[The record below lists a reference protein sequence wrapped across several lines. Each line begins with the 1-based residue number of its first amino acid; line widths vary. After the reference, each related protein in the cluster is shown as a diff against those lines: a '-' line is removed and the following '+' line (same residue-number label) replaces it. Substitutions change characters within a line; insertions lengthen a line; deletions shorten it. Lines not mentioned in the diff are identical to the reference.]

1 VAEPQVSARGA
12 PVLELAVTD
21 LATGREYAVIQ
32 VGGSC
37 ADTLARYMEADPGVL
52 RVEVVRDD
60 LSALDG
66 GAA

>member
-21 LATGREYAVIQ
+21 LETGREYTVIQ

-37 ADTLARYMEADPGVL
+37 ADTLARYMAADPAVL
-52 RVEVVRDD
+52 RVEIVRND
-60 LSALDG
+60 LADMR